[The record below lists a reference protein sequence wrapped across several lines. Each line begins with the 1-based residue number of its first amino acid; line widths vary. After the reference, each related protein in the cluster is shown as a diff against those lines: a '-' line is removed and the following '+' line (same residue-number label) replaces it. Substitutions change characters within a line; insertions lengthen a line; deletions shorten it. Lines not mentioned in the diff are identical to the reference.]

1 MTTKDFEKY
10 YREFLPKIYRYFV
23 SRTGNKI
30 YAEDLTSQT
39 FLRAL
44 DKKHQFD
51 GENFGGWI
59 FRIGR
64 NIMIDEGK
72 KRSHEFFPEEMPDIA
87 SGSDQK
93 SEINEKMVFENLE
106 KIFQKL
112 NFTEID
118 KEIFILKIVS
128 DLKFKEIEVLLGISE
143 NTVKTKYFR
152 SLAKIKP
159 HSSELISILL
169 FLKLF

>member
-1 MTTKDFEKY
+1 MTKEDFESC

-23 SRTGNKI
+23 SRTGNKVW
-30 YAEDLTSQT
+30 AEDLTSQT

-51 GENFGGWI
+51 GKNFGGWI

-64 NIMIDEGK
+64 NILIDEGK
-72 KRSHEFFPEEMPDIA
+72 KKSHEVFPEEMPDVA
-87 SGSDQK
+87 SDSNQK
-93 SEINEKMVFENLE
+93 EETNEKIVFENLE
-106 KIFQKL
+106 EIFKKL
-112 NFTEID
+112 KFSEID
-118 KEIFILKIVS
+118 KEIFILKIVG
-128 DLKFKEIEVLLGISE
+128 DFKFKEIEVLMEMSE

-152 SLAKIKP
+152 SLKKIKP
-159 HSSELISILL
+159 HASDILSLIL

>member
-1 MTTKDFEKY
+1 MTTEDFENY
-10 YREFLPKIYRYFV
+10 YQEFLPKIYRYFV
-23 SRTGNKI
+23 SRTGNRF

-72 KRSHEFFPEEMPDIA
+72 KKSHEVFPEEMPDIV
-87 SGSDQK
+87 SSSDQK
-93 SEINEKMVFENLE
+93 EEMNEKIVFENLE
-106 KIFQKL
+106 KIFKKL
-112 NFTEID
+112 KFSEID
-118 KEIFILKIVS
+118 KEIFILKIVG
-128 DLKFKEIEVLLGISE
+128 DLKFKEIEAMMKLPE
-143 NTVKTKYFR
+143 NTIKTKYFR
-152 SLAKIKP
+152 SLKKIKP
-159 HSSELISILL
+159 HASELLSILL
-169 FLKLF
+169 LLKLF